1 MFLRAA
7 DADRDGKITKAEL
20 AKAVEQFD
28 RFDRNGDGSLD
39 SREISGLPGG
49 FTPGGGPDRPN
60 ANRNQPPNVGQFVN
74 GMLERYDSDKDGKIS
89 GQELS
94 DVPNRTKERFT
105 EWDADKDGSITKEE
119 ITAAMK
125 DAFERNARE
134 SDRPRTRPERPKTD
148 E

>member
-1 MFLRAA
+1 
-7 DADRDGKITKAEL
+7 
-20 AKAVEQFD
+20 
-28 RFDRNGDGSLD
+28 
-39 SREISGLPGG
+39 
-49 FTPGGGPDRPN
+49 
-60 ANRNQPPNVGQFVN
+60 
-74 GMLERYDSDKDGKIS
+74 MLERYDSDKDGKIS